1 MPDSRGVIS
10 LQTDAA
16 RLISLCSM
24 ADKPVLSRTRP
35 TGSGSEAELWPKPG
49 LMFEGN
55 VVSYLLR
62 PVRRYPLISFT
73 VLACFFG
80 WSIYLA
86 AALGFGSEP
95 SNLPLGPA
103 VAALVVAACQG
114 RAALRAWGRRLVG
127 WAASPWLYA
136 VAVVVPITINLVNIT
151 INHLFGAPLPTAA
164 QWATWPQILVGFA
177 TMLVMVGIG
186 EEAGWSAF
194 AAPALLR
201 RHGLLP
207 SWLILS
213 AMRITWHL
221 PLMLTG
227 ELPWI
232 VGIFGNAGF
241 QLVLLVVFQ
250 LRGSRWSVA
259 AVWHSTLNAV
269 GGGFFF
275 AMVTG
280 ADQARL
286 GVLLAIA
293 YSVAGGLA
301 YVAWRLFGAN
311 PSPTEPT
318 PTPDPVELA
327 LARD

>member
-1 MPDSRGVIS
+1 MS
-10 LQTDAA
+10 
-16 RLISLCSM
+16 
-24 ADKPVLSRTRP
+24 
-35 TGSGSEAELWPKPG
+35 
-49 LMFEGN
+49 N
-55 VVSYLLR
+55 LLR
-62 PVRRYPLISFT
+62 PVRRYPLVSFT
-73 VLACFFG
+73 VLACLFG

-86 AALGFGSEP
+86 AGLGFGSDA

-103 VAALVVAACQG
+103 VAALVVAASQG
-114 RAALRAWGRRLVG
+114 RPALRAWGRRLVG

-151 INHLFGAPLPTAA
+151 INHLLGAPLPTAA

-194 AAPALLR
+194 AARVLLR
-201 RHGLLP
+201 RHGLGT

-250 LRGSRWSVA
+250 LHGSRWSVA
-259 AVWHSTLNAV
+259 AIWHATLNAV

-293 YSVAGGLA
+293 YSVVGGLS
-301 YVAWRLFGAN
+301 YLAWRLFGAGSSSSRLT
-311 PSPTEPT
+311 PSP
-318 PTPDPVELA
+318 DPAELA
-327 LARD
+327 LARR